1 MGSFEILEHTADVGI
16 RAQGASLEELFEQAS
31 RGLAEIIGIWNPS
44 SASGRTDDGRAEELL
59 IDLQAPDLGALLVD
73 WLQEIVYVADVR
85 DGVLSHVEAK
95 VVRDADDEG
104 AGGCAAAGRL
114 WLEPRIGEGEG
125 TAVKAITYH
134 RLKVAPTP
142 AGWTAEV
149 YVDV

>member
-44 SASGRTDDGRAEELL
+44 SASGTGDGRAEEHL

-73 WLQEIVYVADVR
+73 WLQEIVYVSDVR
-85 DGVLSHVEAK
+85 DGFLSRVEANA
-95 VVRDADDEG
+95 VRDADDEG
-104 AGGCAAAGRL
+104 AEGCAAAGRL
-114 WLEPRIGEGEG
+114 WLEPRIGEQAEG

-149 YVDV
+149 FIDV